1 MDIHPSLSRLLGKA
15 PGEARAVIAIVAVF
29 GVVLFAA
36 AVFLFYMDPREVPL
50 PAR

>member
-1 MDIHPSLSRLLGKA
+1 MDIHPTLSRLLGKA
-15 PGEARAVIAIVAVF
+15 PGEARTVIAIVAAF
-29 GVVLFAA
+29 GVVLFAV